1 LTDTMNA
8 VKAKSMEEPAA
19 DHLATIDWQRGE
31 WKAAPGKY
39 SRQHL
44 WVLAGAK
51 LKASDSGALLPAA
64 YRDKVAINPHNMF
77 VATISSA
84 HMLTWLHIAFG
95 MHIEVVSYVDRAF
108 GVLSEVEG
116 GDCWLSEVI
125 LHPMI
130 QFDAKQQVSS
140 ETIAHIHELAQ
151 QHCFIARS
159 IKTTV
164 TVRSA

>member
-1 LTDTMNA
+1 MD
-8 VKAKSMEEPAA
+8 EPAA

-31 WKAAPGKY
+31 WADRPGKY
-39 SRQHL
+39 SRQHQ

-95 MHIEVVSYVDRAF
+95 MDMEVSSYVDRAF
-108 GVLSEVEG
+108 GVLSEIDG

-125 LHPMI
+125 LHPTI
-130 QFDAKQQVSS
+130 TFDAKQDVAPEVIS
-140 ETIAHIHELAQ
+140 HIHDLAQ

-159 IKTTV
+159 IKTKV

>member
-1 LTDTMNA
+1 MNA
-8 VKAKSMEEPAA
+8 VKAKSMKEPTA

-31 WKAAPGKY
+31 WAGALGKY

-95 MHIEVVSYVDRAF
+95 MHIEVVSYVDRAY

-130 QFDAKQQVSS
+130 QFDAKQGKRHTCYCLGRFRQSW
-140 ETIAHIHELAQ
+140 
-151 QHCFIARS
+151 
-159 IKTTV
+159 
-164 TVRSA
+164 

>member
-1 LTDTMNA
+1 MNA
-8 VKAKSMEEPAA
+8 VKAKGMEEPAA

-31 WKAAPGKY
+31 WAAAAGKY

-64 YRDKVAINPHNMF
+64 FRDKAAINPHNMF
-77 VATISSA
+77 VATIASA

-95 MHIEVVSYVDRAF
+95 MELEVISYVDRAC

-125 LHPMI
+125 LHPKI
-130 QFDAKQQVSS
+130 SFKASQQISP
-140 ETIAHIHELAQ
+140 EAIARMHELAH

-159 IKTTV
+159 IKTKV